1 VESLSITMLARTAF
15 QILRHEKAKYA
26 GVVVGITMALFL
38 VLLQFGFYLGFRR
51 DITVVPDSFDA
62 ELWISQRSLL
72 SFDYPTH
79 FDDLPRWETLQDVD
93 VEAASGIIADWIRFR
108 RMSDGAT
115 ESAVVVGI
123 DFSEGVAADLGTD
136 SSVDLLPILSVPG
149 SVLVDEKHVERVGKV
164 STGEVG
170 IEIRGLHA
178 NIVGVMKGKK
188 LFSTACLLVTDLDNA
203 RRFLNLPANRIS
215 FIAVKCRAGA
225 DIQIVKSRL
234 QWRLPEYHV
243 WTAPEF
249 HDLTQNYWVKLT
261 GIGPVLLLSAGL
273 AALVGF
279 LTVFLTFSHLTS
291 EKLPVY
297 AAMKAMG
304 ASNGE
309 LAGIVILQIGVVFG
323 IGSLLAVMCVGL
335 ALVALSTTTISVV
348 LTPGIAL
355 LGVGFMGVCSLAA
368 GWKSLR
374 TLSKIEPAEAFRV

>member
-1 VESLSITMLARTAF
+1 MLARTAF
-15 QILRHEKAKYA
+15 QILLHERGKYA
-26 GVVVGITMALFL
+26 GVVVGTALALFL

-51 DITVVPDSFDA
+51 DITIVPDSFAAD
-62 ELWISQRSLL
+62 LWVSQRALL
-72 SFDYPTH
+72 SFDYPSH
-79 FDDLPRWETLQDVD
+79 FDDLPRWQVLEDAD

-115 ESAVVVGI
+115 ESAEVLGI
-123 DFSEGVAADLGTD
+123 DLSEGVTAQLGTEK
-136 SSVDLLPILSVPG
+136 SLDLMPILSVPG
-149 SVLVDEKHVERVGKV
+149 SVLVDEKHVERVGRIR
-164 STGEVG
+164 TGEVG

-178 NIVGVMKGKK
+178 NVVGVMKGKK

-203 RRFLNLPANRIS
+203 RRFLDLPANRIS

-225 DIQIVKSRL
+225 DIQSVKSRL
-234 QWRLPEYHV
+234 RVKLPEYHV
-243 WTAPEF
+243 WTAAEF

-309 LAGIVILQIGVVFG
+309 LAGIVLLQIGVVFG
-323 IGSLLAVMCVGL
+323 IGSLLAVAGVGL

-355 LGVGFMGVCSLAA
+355 LGVGFMGFCSLAA

-374 TLSKIEPAEAFRV
+374 SLSRIEPAEAFRV